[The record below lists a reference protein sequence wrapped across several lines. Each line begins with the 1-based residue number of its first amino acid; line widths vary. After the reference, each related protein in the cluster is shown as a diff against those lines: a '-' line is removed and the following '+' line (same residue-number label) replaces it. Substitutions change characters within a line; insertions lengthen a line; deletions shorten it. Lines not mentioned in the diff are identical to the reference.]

1 MKRKIVAIFAM
12 FLMISIP
19 FGIVDAR
26 EVKEKESIRLEIA
39 SISEEGNILIEEF
52 FTNEEELT
60 IFQGLISELFE
71 KIRNS
76 QNLGEILQ
84 ILQMFRGR
92 NNRLFKIVFKML
104 TRNRLFN
111 NRAFVLSSGT
121 CYDLNPL
128 KQDQVKIRK
137 RTTFWRYSSGTINS
151 RTFILRPFQLNNKV
165 LTGTQFGFMRKFTG
179 IYIHISRTI
188 PEKSYTFFMGT
199 AKNAFGLD
207 FTPNP
212 QI

>member
-19 FGIVDAR
+19 FGVVDAR
-26 EVKEKESIRLEIA
+26 EVKKEEDIRLEIA
-39 SISEEGNILIEEF
+39 SISEEGNILTEEF
-52 FTNEEELT
+52 FTSEEELVA
-60 IFQGLISELFE
+60 FQGIIGELFE
-71 KIRNS
+71 KIQNA
-76 QNLGEILQ
+76 QNLDEILQ
-84 ILQMFRGR
+84 ILQLLRGR
-92 NNRLFKIVFKML
+92 DSRLFKIIFRMI
-104 TRNRLFN
+104 TRNRLLG

-121 CYDLNPL
+121 CYDLNPF

-137 RTTFWRYSSGTINS
+137 RSTFWRYSSGTINS
-151 RTFILRPFQLNNKV
+151 KTFILRPFKLDNKV

-207 FTPNP
+207 FTPSP